1 MRRASGNG
9 RIGRCGAWGLAV
21 LLVGCATVG
30 GGEAPPEL
38 ARIAALEDAR
48 VWAGEAGPEWDESLV
63 RNPAPEVRRRV
74 AVALGR
80 LPWPEEGAE
89 VTRALLGLLKDE
101 DARVRA
107 AAAFGLGQRGDA
119 SAADTLLFVALDEH
133 AADAEAE
140 VRARALEAA
149 TKLERPELRQRMLA
163 GLHDADP
170 RVRAE
175 AAQGASRWP
184 TKEADAAEVDAWL
197 VERLALETDRD
208 VVTLALFAL
217 ERRKA
222 SAAVGVFRR
231 YASSTDAEQRIF
243 AVRGLRAIATQADV
257 RRELVDAAA
266 DSDARVACEALLALG
281 TFGDSESVAQ
291 LAAATRH
298 ANASVRRS
306 AWEALGVVLEK
317 DASLYA
323 KLQALGV
330 EARALGSASL
340 QETSPWVRGAMY
352 EAGLRSLVH
361 DKVEGGAA
369 DQTLTLVG
377 TLYRRLSREERI
389 GVLRGVA
396 ALDAERALPV
406 LLECFKDPDFAVGGV
421 AIELAGT
428 FDAPR
433 VREALH
439 TALTFGDNGLRL
451 AAVTALLEKPD
462 ASDFEPLQRCFVSS
476 KGDGASEIRFNA
488 LRAVA
493 KACGESAWPLLV
505 PALTDASPFV
515 RRVAREE
522 LAKLGHDIPADV
534 VVPHAPVVPIE
545 LPHFTANPI
554 VDVVTSRG
562 TLRIELFPTEAPLH
576 VHNFLTLAA
585 RDHYDGTPW
594 HRVVPDFVAQ
604 GGDYR
609 RDGNGGGTWRGRGE
623 ALRHEIGPR
632 KYVRGSLGMPRNEDP
647 DSGGSQIFLT
657 HRATPHLD
665 GRYTIFGE
673 LREGFDVLDSL
684 EVGDTIL
691 DVVRVR

>member
-1 MRRASGNG
+1 MLESTAG
-9 RIGRCGAWGLAV
+9 RIGWIGNLALGL
-21 LLVGCATVG
+21 LLAGCAAQG
-30 GGEAPPEL
+30 GRETPPEL
-38 ARIAALEDAR
+38 ARIASIEDAR
-48 VWAGEAGPEWDESLV
+48 VWDGPEGRELV
-63 RNPAPEVRRRV
+63 ETFATSPLAQVRQRA

-80 LPWPEEGAE
+80 LPWPEADGE

-101 DARVRA
+101 DAQVRA
-107 AAAFGLGQRGDA
+107 AAAFGLGMRGDPNT
-119 SAADTLLFVALDEH
+119 ADTLLFVALDH
-133 AADAEAE
+133 HDADPEAE

-149 TKLERPELRQRMLA
+149 TKLARPELRQRMLE
-163 GLHDADP
+163 GLRDADP

-184 TKEADAAEVDAWL
+184 ASEADAAEVNRRL
-197 VERLALETDRD
+197 VEHLALEADRD
-208 VVTLALFAL
+208 VVTLALATL

-222 SAAVGVFRR
+222 PEALALFRQK
-231 YASSTDAEQRIF
+231 AQSPDAEQRIF
-243 AVRGLRAIATQADV
+243 AVRGLRALAAKENLQ
-257 RRELVDAAA
+257 RELLAAA
-266 DSDARVACEALLALG
+266 SDGDARVVCEALIALG
-281 TFGDSESVAQ
+281 QSSTSESVAQ
-291 LAAATRH
+291 LAAATRN
-298 ANASVRRS
+298 ANASVRRT
-306 AWEALGVVLEK
+306 AWEALGAVLQR
-317 DASLYA
+317 DGSQYA

-330 EARALGSASL
+330 EARALGSASP
-340 QETSPWVRGAMY
+340 QETSAWVRGAMH

-361 DKVEGGAA
+361 DKVKGGVA

-406 LLECFKDPDFAVGGV
+406 LFECFKDPDFAVGGV

-462 ASDFEPLQRCFVSS
+462 KSDFEPLQRCFASS
-476 KGDGASEIRFNA
+476 KGDGTNEIRFNA
-488 LRAVA
+488 LRAAA
-493 KACGESAWPLLV
+493 KGCGESAWPLLV
-505 PALTDASPFV
+505 PALTDPSPFV

-522 LAKLGHDIPADV
+522 LAKLGHDIPDGV
-534 VVPHAPVVPIE
+534 VTPRAPVVALE
-545 LPHFTANPI
+545 LPHYAANPL
-554 VDVVTSRG
+554 VDVVTTRG
-562 TLRIELFPTEAPLH
+562 TLRLELLPSEAPLH

-585 RDHYDGTPW
+585 RDHYDQTPW

-609 RDGNGGGTWRGRGE
+609 RDGNGGGTWRGRDE
-623 ALRHEIGPR
+623 SLRHEIGPR

-673 LREGFDVLDSL
+673 LRDGFDVLDNL
-684 EVGDTIL
+684 EVGDLIL
-691 DVVRVR
+691 DVVRIR

>member
-1 MRRASGNG
+1 MKLAMALCLLIVTACASVERAPT
-9 RIGRCGAWGLAV
+9 GAGDF
-21 LLVGCATVG
+21 
-30 GGEAPPEL
+30 
-38 ARIAALEDAR
+38 ARIALLEDAR
-48 VWAGEAGPEWDESLV
+48 ADANGELRALARSGDARVRERAGT
-63 RNPAPEVRRRV
+63 
-74 AVALGR
+74 ALGR
-80 LPWPEEGAE
+80 MPWPEEGAH
-89 VTRALLGLLKDE
+89 VTRALLGLLKDD
-101 DARVRA
+101 DAQVRS

-133 AADAEAE
+133 SADAEVE

-149 TKLERPELRQRMLA
+149 TKLDRLELRQRMLA
-163 GLHDADP
+163 GLRDADP

-184 TKEADAAEVDAWL
+184 TGEPDAARVDARL
-197 VERLALETDRD
+197 VEHLALETDRD
-208 VVTLALFAL
+208 VITLALFAL
-217 ERRKA
+217 ERRK
-222 SAAVGVFRR
+222 STAAVEVFRK
-231 YASSTDAEQRIF
+231 YARSMDAEQRIF
-243 AVRGLRAIATQADV
+243 AVRGLRAIAAQSDV
-257 RRELVDAAA
+257 RRDLVDAAA
-266 DSDARVACEALLALG
+266 DFDARVAGEALPALG
-281 TFGDSESVAQ
+281 MFGDSESVAQ

-298 ANASVRRS
+298 ASASVRRS
-306 AWEALGVVLEK
+306 AWEALGVALQK

-330 EARALGSASL
+330 EARALGSASP
-340 QETSPWVRGAMY
+340 QETSPWVRGAMH

-361 DKVEGGAA
+361 DEVKGGAA
-369 DQTLTLVG
+369 DQTLTLLG
-377 TLYRRLSREERI
+377 TLYRRLPREERI

-396 ALDAERALPV
+396 AFDAERALPW

-428 FDAPR
+428 FDDPR
-433 VREALH
+433 VRPALH
-439 TALTFGDNGLRL
+439 TALTFADNGLRL
-451 AAVTALLEKPD
+451 AAVTALLENPD
-462 ASDFEPLQRCFVSS
+462 TSDFEPLQRCFASS
-476 KGDGASEIRFNA
+476 KGDGANEIRFNA

-493 KACGESAWPLLV
+493 KGGGESAWPLLV
-505 PALTDASPFV
+505 PALTDGSPFV

-522 LAKLGHDIPADV
+522 LAKLGHDIPEGV
-534 VVPHAPVVPIE
+534 VAPHAPIAPLE
-545 LPHFTANPI
+545 LPHCAASPL

-562 TLRIELFPTEAPLH
+562 TLRIELFPAEAPLH

-585 RDHYDGTPW
+585 RERYDGTPW

-609 RDGNGGGTWRGRGE
+609 GDGNGGGTWRGSDDS
-623 ALRHEIGPR
+623 LRHEIGPR

-647 DSGGSQIFLT
+647 DSGGSQIFVT

-673 LREGFDVLDSL
+673 LREGFDVLDAI
-684 EVGDTIL
+684 EVGDRIL

>member
-1 MRRASGNG
+1 MLRSTVRRVG
-9 RIGRCGAWGLAV
+9 RFGILGLG
-21 LLVGCATVG
+21 LLSAGCAATG
-30 GGEAPPEL
+30 GREAPPEL
-38 ARIAALEDAR
+38 ARIASIEDAR
-48 VWAGEAGPEWDESLV
+48 AWDGPEGRELV
-63 RNPAPEVRRRV
+63 ETFAKSPLAQVRQRA

-80 LPWPEEGAE
+80 MPWPEAGHD
-89 VTRALLGLLKDE
+89 VTRALLALLKDE
-101 DARVRA
+101 DAQVRA
-107 AAAFGLGQRGDA
+107 AAAFGLGMRGDA
-119 SAADTLLFVALDEH
+119 SAADTLLFVALDH
-133 AADAEAE
+133 HDADSEAE

-149 TKLERPELRQRMLA
+149 TKLARPELRQQMLE
-163 GLHDADP
+163 GLRDADP
-170 RVRAE
+170 RVRVE

-184 TKEADAAEVDAWL
+184 AAEADAAEVNRRL
-197 VERLALETDRD
+197 VEHLALETNRD
-208 VVTLALFAL
+208 VVTLALATL

-222 SAAVGVFRR
+222 PEALALFRQK
-231 YASSTDAEQRIF
+231 AESPEAEQRIF
-243 AVRGLRAIATQADV
+243 AVRGLRALAAKEDVQRELLDAASDADV
-257 RRELVDAAA
+257 
-266 DSDARVACEALLALG
+266 RVACEALIALG
-281 TFGDSESVAQ
+281 QSTTSENVAQ

-298 ANASVRRS
+298 ANASVRRT
-306 AWEALGVVLEK
+306 AWEALGAVLQRDE
-317 DASLYA
+317 SQYA

-330 EARALGSASL
+330 EARALGSASP
-340 QETSPWVRGAMY
+340 QETSPWVRGAMH

-361 DKVEGGAA
+361 DKVKGGVA
-369 DQTLTLVG
+369 DETLTLVG
-377 TLYRRLSREERI
+377 TLYSRLSREERI

-406 LLECFKDPDFAVGGV
+406 LFECFKDPDFAVGGV

-428 FDAPR
+428 FDDPR
-433 VREALH
+433 VRPALH

-462 ASDFEPLQRCFVSS
+462 KSDFEPLQRCLASS
-476 KGDGASEIRFNA
+476 KGDGTNEIRFNA
-488 LRAVA
+488 LRAAA
-493 KACGESAWPLLV
+493 KGCGESAWPLLV
-505 PALTDASPFV
+505 PALTDPSPFV

-522 LAKLGHDIPADV
+522 LAKLGHEIPDGV
-534 VVPHAPVVPIE
+534 VTPRAPVVALE
-545 LPHFTANPI
+545 LPHYAANPL

-562 TLRIELFPTEAPLH
+562 KLRLELLPSEAPLH

-609 RDGNGGGTWRGRGE
+609 RDGNGGGTWRGRDE

-673 LREGFDVLDSL
+673 LRDGFDVLDSL